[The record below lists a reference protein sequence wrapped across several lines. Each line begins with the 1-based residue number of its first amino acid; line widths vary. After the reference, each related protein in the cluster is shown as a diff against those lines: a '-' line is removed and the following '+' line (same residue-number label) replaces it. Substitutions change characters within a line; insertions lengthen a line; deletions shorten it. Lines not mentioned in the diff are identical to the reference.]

1 MKQLINYI
9 KEELESDNI
18 LWLLDQWFN
27 RDEVAKEE
35 FINIIFNCQKDHTVN
50 NAEKYLNQTQNLKLN
65 LQSFINFKRAGRL
78 IYFFLA
84 DIPASIYSPA
94 IVYPLEFA
102 NDSKAVFCSSR
113 DSPCRLCSSVLTRT
127 YSAALFM
134 TILLHVSMQ
143 CSS

>member
-65 LQSFINFKRAGRL
+65 LQSFINF
-78 IYFFLA
+78 
-84 DIPASIYSPA
+84 
-94 IVYPLEFA
+94 
-102 NDSKAVFCSSR
+102 
-113 DSPCRLCSSVLTRT
+113 
-127 YSAALFM
+127 
-134 TILLHVSMQ
+134 VSDEVNIK
-143 CSS
+143 

>member
-18 LWLLDQWFN
+18 LWLLDQWFT

-65 LQSFINFKRAGRL
+65 LQSFINFVSDEVNIKSDKDY
-78 IYFFLA
+78 IYAFK
-84 DIPASIYSPA
+84 
-94 IVYPLEFA
+94 E
-102 NDSKAVFCSSR
+102 
-113 DSPCRLCSSVLTRT
+113 
-127 YSAALFM
+127 
-134 TILLHVSMQ
+134 LLKIIINNKSN
-143 CSS
+143 SNKYIK